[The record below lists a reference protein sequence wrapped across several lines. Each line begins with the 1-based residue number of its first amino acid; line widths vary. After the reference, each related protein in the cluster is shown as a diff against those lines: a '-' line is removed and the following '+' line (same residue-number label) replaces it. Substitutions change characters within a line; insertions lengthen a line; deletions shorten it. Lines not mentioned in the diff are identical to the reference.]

1 MVNEYQAIET
11 LCKQAKQAT
20 YHLAASTNDMRNQA
34 LLLIA
39 DEIMRNTDN
48 ILKGNAKDIENAT
61 AKGLNKAMLDR
72 LLLTHERIVAM
83 SDGLREIAKQPDP
96 LHCVLSHVQR
106 PTGLDI
112 KAVSVPLGVIAVIY
126 ESRPNVTVDAT
137 GLCLKSGNAVILRGG
152 SESFYS
158 NQAIMR
164 AIQMGLAKSEIASDA
179 VQMLPTQER
188 AAIEY
193 LVAQEQYLDVVVPRG
208 GRALIEYLTKH
219 SKVPL
224 FKHLDGI
231 CHTYV
236 HHAADLRKA
245 LNVCVNAKMRR
256 PGICGA
262 TETIL
267 LDRQLPIED
276 IEALLTALDKAG
288 CVLRLDQDLWQQFSQ
303 YEKATESDWS
313 TEYLDCIVSIKHV
326 DDVAA
331 AIEHINHYG
340 SHHTDAILTEDQT
353 AAQFF
358 MQNVDS
364 AVVMHNTSTQ
374 FSDGGEFGMGAEIG
388 ISTGKLHARGPVGIK
403 QLTTFKYQVVSDGS
417 VRA

>member
-20 YHLAASTNDMRNQA
+20 YHLASSTNDMRNQA
-34 LLLIA
+34 LSLIA
-39 DEIMRNTDN
+39 DEIVHNTDN

-267 LDRQLPIED
+267 LDRQLPIEH

-313 TEYLDCIVSIKHV
+313 TEYLDSIVSIKHV

>member
-1 MVNEYQAIET
+1 MNKYQEIEI

-20 YHLAASTNDMRNQA
+20 YHLAVSTNDMRNQA

-39 DEIMRNTDN
+39 DEIVRNADN
-48 ILKGNAKDIENAT
+48 ILKGNAKDIENAM
-61 AKGLNKAMLDR
+61 AKGLSKAMLDR
-72 LLLTHERIVAM
+72 LLLTYERIVAM

-137 GLCLKSGNAVILRGG
+137 GLCLKSGNAAILRGG

-164 AIQMGLAKSEIASDA
+164 TIQIGLAKSEIACDA

-193 LVAQEQYLDVVVPRG
+193 LVAQDQYLDVVVPRG

-224 FKHLDGI
+224 FKHLDVI

-245 LNVCVNAKMRR
+245 LK
-256 PGICGA
+256 
-262 TETIL
+262 
-267 LDRQLPIED
+267 
-276 IEALLTALDKAG
+276 
-288 CVLRLDQDLWQQFSQ
+288 
-303 YEKATESDWS
+303 
-313 TEYLDCIVSIKHV
+313 
-326 DDVAA
+326 
-331 AIEHINHYG
+331 
-340 SHHTDAILTEDQT
+340 
-353 AAQFF
+353 
-358 MQNVDS
+358 
-364 AVVMHNTSTQ
+364 
-374 FSDGGEFGMGAEIG
+374 
-388 ISTGKLHARGPVGIK
+388 
-403 QLTTFKYQVVSDGS
+403 
-417 VRA
+417 

>member
-1 MVNEYQAIET
+1 MNEYQAIET

-20 YHLAASTNDMRNQA
+20 YHLAPSTNDMRNQA

-39 DEIMRNTDN
+39 DEIVRNADN
-48 ILKGNAKDIENAT
+48 ILKSNAKDIENAK
-61 AKGLNKAMLDR
+61 AKGLSKAMLDR
-72 LLLTHERIVAM
+72 LLLTHERVVAM
-83 SDGLREIAKQPDP
+83 SNGLREIAKQPDP

-137 GLCLKSGNAVILRGG
+137 GLCLKSGNAAILRGG
-152 SESFYS
+152 SESFNS

-188 AAIEY
+188 VAIEY
-193 LVAQEQYLDVVVPRG
+193 LVAQDQYLDVVVPRG

-267 LDRQLPIED
+267 LDRQLPIEHVD
-276 IEALLTALDKAG
+276 ALLIALDKAG
-288 CVLRLDQDLWQQFSQ
+288 CALRLDQDLWQQFSQ

-313 TEYLDCIVSIKHV
+313 AEYLDSIVSIKYI
-326 DDVAA
+326 DDVTAA
-331 AIEHINHYG
+331 TMHINHYG

-358 MQNVDS
+358 MRNVDS

-403 QLTTFKYQVVSDGS
+403 QLTTFKYQVVSNGS
-417 VRA
+417 VRT

>member
-1 MVNEYQAIET
+1 MINEYQAIET

-20 YHLAASTNDMRNQA
+20 YHLASSTNDMRNQA
-34 LLLIA
+34 LSLIA
-39 DEIMRNTDN
+39 DEIVRNTDN

-61 AKGLNKAMLDR
+61 AKGLSKAMLDR

-137 GLCLKSGNAVILRGG
+137 GLCLKSGNAAILRGG

-193 LVAQEQYLDVVVPRG
+193 LVAQDQYIDVVVPRG

-236 HHAADLRKA
+236 HHAVDLRKV

-256 PGICGA
+256 PSICGA

-276 IEALLTALDKAG
+276 IDALLTALDKAG
-288 CVLRLDQDLWQQFSQ
+288 CALRLDQDLWQQFSQ
-303 YEKATESDWS
+303 YEKAEESDWS
-313 TEYLDCIVSIKHV
+313 TEYLDSIVSIKYV

-331 AIEHINHYG
+331 AVVHINHYG

-403 QLTTFKYQVVSDGS
+403 QLTTFKYQVVSNGS

>member
-1 MVNEYQAIET
+1 MNEYQAIET

-39 DEIMRNTDN
+39 EEIVNNADN

-61 AKGLNKAMLDR
+61 AKGLSKAMLDR
-72 LLLTHERIVAM
+72 LLLTHERIVVM

-96 LHCVLSHVQR
+96 LNCVLSHVQR

-137 GLCLKSGNAVILRGG
+137 GLCLKSGNAAILRGG

-179 VQMLPTQER
+179 VQILPTQER

-193 LVAQEQYLDVVVPRG
+193 LVAQDQYIDVVVPRG

-219 SKVPL
+219 SKVSL

-236 HHAADLRKA
+236 HHAVDLRKV

-276 IEALLTALDKAG
+276 IDALLTALDKAG
-288 CVLRLDQDLWQQFSQ
+288 CALRLDQDLWQQFSQ

-313 TEYLDCIVSIKHV
+313 TEYLDSIVSIKYV

-331 AIEHINHYG
+331 AVVHINHYG

-403 QLTTFKYQVVSDGS
+403 QLTTFKYQVMSNGS
-417 VRA
+417 VRT

>member
-1 MVNEYQAIET
+1 MNKYQAIEA

-20 YHLAASTNDMRNQA
+20 YHLASSTNDMRNQA

-39 DEIMRNTDN
+39 DEIVNNADN
-48 ILKGNAKDIENAT
+48 ILKGNAKDIANAT
-61 AKGLNKAMLDR
+61 AKGLSKAMLDR

-83 SDGLREIAKQPDP
+83 SDGLREIAKQSDP

-137 GLCLKSGNAVILRGG
+137 GLCLKSGNAAILRGG
-152 SESFYS
+152 SESFHS

-164 AIQMGLAKSEIASDA
+164 AIQIGLVKSEIASDA
-179 VQMLPTQER
+179 VQMLSTQER

-193 LVAQEQYLDVVVPRG
+193 LVAQDQYLDVVVPRG
-208 GRALIEYLTKH
+208 GRALIEYLTTH

-236 HHAADLRKA
+236 HHAVDLNKV

-267 LDRQLPIED
+267 LDRQLPIEYTD
-276 IEALLTALDKAG
+276 ALLTALDKAG
-288 CVLRLDQDLWQQFSQ
+288 CALRLDQDLWQQFSQ
-303 YEKATESDWS
+303 YEKATEADWS
-313 TEYLDCIVSIKHV
+313 TEYLDSVVSIKYV
-326 DDVAA
+326 DDVTA
-331 AIEHINHYG
+331 AIAHINHYG

-353 AAQFF
+353 VAQFF

-403 QLTTFKYQVVSDGS
+403 QLTTFKYQVVSNGS
-417 VRA
+417 VRV